1 MQEYKMY
8 RHPDMGYCAMVRARY
23 GWQQVSLWYTSP
35 GRLSYYWGLK
45 NSMVFDKKT
54 NRFVMMN
61 KGC

>member
-8 RHPDMGYCAMVRARY
+8 RHPDMDYCAMVRVKY

-45 NSMVFDKKT
+45 NSMVLTRKLI
-54 NRFVMMN
+54 VL
-61 KGC
+61 

>member
-8 RHPDMGYCAMVRARY
+8 RHPGMGYCAMVSTRY
-23 GWQQVSLWYTSP
+23 GWQQVSLWYASP

-54 NRFVMMN
+54 NRFVLMK

>member
-8 RHPDMGYCAMVRARY
+8 RHPDMGYCAMVSTRY
-23 GWQQVSLWYTSP
+23 GWHQVS
-35 GRLSYYWGLK
+35 LSYYWGLK
-45 NSMVFDKKT
+45 NSMALDKKT